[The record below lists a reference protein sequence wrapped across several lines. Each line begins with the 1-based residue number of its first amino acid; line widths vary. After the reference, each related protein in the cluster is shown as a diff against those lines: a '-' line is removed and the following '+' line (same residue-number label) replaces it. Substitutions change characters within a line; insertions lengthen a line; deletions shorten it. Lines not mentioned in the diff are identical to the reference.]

1 MPGQVKKLQKFINFC
16 LKVGHSANLKY
27 SKSTWR
33 QSSCDFCE
41 MYKISTSLYISFFLS
56 HHIYPLFISE
66 SLHLSEPIIITNFLG
81 LFHSVCAC
89 QLIFCNLYVYDSE
102 KRPLYIIMQLTPLA
116 PSFFVPCNH
125 ILQKVNY
132 LYMCLSWGGALSFIV
147 TNSVWYNLRLN
158 WKKSSIAGKVTVA
171 GEIS

>member
-1 MPGQVKKLQKFINFC
+1 MRKVKKSWAWNSAITDLFSCLLPGRVKKLQKFINFC

-81 LFHSVCAC
+81 LFRSVCTC
-89 QLIFCNLYVYDSE
+89 QLIFCNLFVYDRCMTFADCRLQTADH
-102 KRPLYIIMQLTPLA
+102 RPQTA
-116 PSFFVPCNH
+116 DC
-125 ILQKVNY
+125 
-132 LYMCLSWGGALSFIV
+132 
-147 TNSVWYNLRLN
+147 RLHE
-158 WKKSSIAGKVTVA
+158 AA
-171 GEIS
+171 RL